1 MNTPTIRRA
10 TLLSAA
16 AVLSLTAVGCGN
28 AEGGGEEAASADETL
43 NIAFF
48 GFSSANSFAQAT
60 FDGIEEY
67 AGENN
72 AEATFFDGEFDASTQ
87 VQQIQDATASGE
99 YDVFIV
105 QANDGAAVINPVE
118 AAVNAGI
125 TVVAEFTPVG
135 TEYDTAEAQIEG
147 TYAVVDVPTDNGAA
161 LGEMGALACEEVGG
175 ADDCTVAYLQ
185 GDPSLPLDNARN
197 EAVYASLDEHGV
209 TDVIDSFEGGYSQD
223 EGRSVGQ
230 DLLQA
235 HPDVDVIIGSS
246 QAILGV
252 ETILPEDHEVQ
263 LIGNGGSR
271 QAVTAVQEGNWFATY
286 FIPEASAGAKA
297 AEIGLGAAR
306 GEDVP
311 TSFNTGTELDGAEQ
325 IGTAEALEGV
335 ESDYDD

>member
-135 TEYDTAEAQIEG
+135 TEYDTAEAQIEAPTRWWTCPRTTEPRWGRWERSPAKRWEERMTAPSPISRG
-147 TYAVVDVPTDNGAA
+147 TPLCLWTTRATK
-161 LGEMGALACEEVGG
+161 
-175 ADDCTVAYLQ
+175 
-185 GDPSLPLDNARN
+185 PSMP
-197 EAVYASLDEHGV
+197 AS
-209 TDVIDSFEGGYSQD
+209 
-223 EGRSVGQ
+223 
-230 DLLQA
+230 
-235 HPDVDVIIGSS
+235 
-246 QAILGV
+246 
-252 ETILPEDHEVQ
+252 
-263 LIGNGGSR
+263 
-271 QAVTAVQEGNWFATY
+271 
-286 FIPEASAGAKA
+286 
-297 AEIGLGAAR
+297 
-306 GEDVP
+306 
-311 TSFNTGTELDGAEQ
+311 TSTG
-325 IGTAEALEGV
+325 
-335 ESDYDD
+335 